1 MSIKLKTQ
9 KSIEKKLSSLINQGK
24 QLTPRFLEEEYREN
38 CKNLSGAYDYEECD
52 ISNLAE
58 PAHYSDLLY
67 ELIKW
72 QKQCLHLLEKL
83 PLENTVYSNV
93 LELLKGKKD
102 KKGRE
107 IYLAGIDI
115 QEITLNLEAILEDLK
130 DGLFENLFL
139 AIEVQSALN
148 HLEQAHEL
156 FDDDQ
161 YILAGLV
168 SLCSLESLL
177 TELYRE
183 NLKDEI
189 MLDDLVK
196 KSNLIRKSNF
206 LKGKGVISKS
216 TSEDINKLADIR
228 NSLAHGD
235 SKLVSKDEVRKVI
248 SQVQFLVRSLMP
260 ND

>member
-1 MSIKLKTQ
+1 MSIKLKAQ
-9 KSIEKKLSSLINQGK
+9 EVIEKKLTKLINQGK
-24 QLTPRFLEEEYREN
+24 PLSEETLNKKYIQNWDDISRGYPEPELEELL
-38 CKNLSGAYDYEECD
+38 KPAQYDE
-52 ISNLAE
+52 
-58 PAHYSDLLY
+58 LLY
-67 ELIKW
+67 NVKKW
-72 QKQCLHLLEKL
+72 KLQCLHTLSQL
-83 PLENTVYSNV
+83 PLKNTAYSNV
-93 LELLKGKKD
+93 LEMLKEYQD
-102 KKGRE
+102 EKGRE
-107 IYLAGIDI
+107 IYLTGIDI

-148 HLEQAHEL
+148 HLEQAQEL